1 MLSPELIGIIGIV
14 ALFALLALGM
24 PIGFAMAIIGTLGFA
39 VLVSWDAAVTK
50 IAVSSFH
57 SISSLELA
65 SLPLFLL
72 MAQVL
77 FAANVSRDLYA
88 LAARF
93 MGHWPGGLA
102 MATIGGCAGFG
113 AISASSLATAAT
125 MGMVALPE
133 MKARNYSPQLASG
146 SVAAGGTLGSM
157 IPLSGMLIMYGVLT
171 EQSIGKL
178 FIAGI
183 IPGLLQALFYTVMIA
198 GMCRL
203 RPELGPP
210 GLRYSW
216 RERWASVAGIGDLM
230 LLLLLV
236 IGGMVA
242 GWFTAT
248 ESGAV
253 GALGALLLTVVR
265 RRLTWSA
272 FLEALRQTMRT
283 TGMIYGII
291 IGAFLFS
298 YFMAVTQIP
307 ATLASIVQGLDA
319 SPVVIVACILGILFL
334 LGVFLDAMAMM
345 TLTLPVFYPII
356 MALGLNP
363 IWFGILMVRAQETA
377 LITPPLGMNIYVV
390 SGLRP
395 DLPLATV
402 FRGVLPFLAADIP
415 HIALLITFPA
425 IALWL
430 TTLL

>member
-1 MLSPELIGIIGIV
+1 MSPEVIGILGIA

-24 PIGFAMAIIGTLGFA
+24 PIGFAMAVVGTAGFA
-39 VLVSWDAAVTK
+39 LLVSWEAAITK
-50 IAVSSFH
+50 IATSSFH

-77 FAANVSRDLYA
+77 FAANISRDLYV

-93 MGHWPGGLA
+93 IGHWPGGLA
-102 MATIGGCAGFG
+102 VATIGGCAGFG
-113 AISASSLATAAT
+113 SISASSLATAAT
-125 MGMVALPE
+125 MGLVALPE
-133 MKARNYSPQLASG
+133 MKARNYDAALASG
-146 SVAAGGTLGSM
+146 AVAAGGTLGSM
-157 IPLSGMLIMYGVLT
+157 IPPSGMLIMYGVLT

-183 IPGLLQALFYTVMIA
+183 IPGLLQAVFYAVMIA
-198 GMCRL
+198 IRCRMN
-203 RPELGPP
+203 PELGPP
-210 GLRYSW
+210 GPRYSW
-216 RERWASVAGIGDLM
+216 RERWQSLAAIGDLS

-236 IGGMVA
+236 IGGMII

-253 GALGALLLTVVR
+253 GALGAILLTVIR
-265 RRLTWSA
+265 KRLTWPA

-283 TGMIYGII
+283 TGMIYGVI

-307 ATLASIVQGLDA
+307 ASLASLVSALDA
-319 SPVVIVACILGILFL
+319 SPVAIVACILLILFV
-334 LGVFLDAMAMM
+334 LGIFLDAMAMM

-356 MALGLNP
+356 VSLGLSP

-377 LITPPLGMNIYVV
+377 LITPPTGMNIYVV
-390 SGLRP
+390 SGLRK
-395 DLPLATV
+395 DLPLSTV
-402 FRGVLPFLAADIP
+402 FRGVVPFLLTDVP
-415 HIALLITFPA
+415 HIVLLVLFPP

-430 TTLL
+430 TTVL

>member
-1 MLSPELIGIIGIV
+1 
-14 ALFALLALGM
+14 
-24 PIGFAMAIIGTLGFA
+24 
-39 VLVSWDAAVTK
+39 
-50 IAVSSFH
+50 
-57 SISSLELA
+57 
-65 SLPLFLL
+65 
-72 MAQVL
+72 
-77 FAANVSRDLYA
+77 
-88 LAARF
+88 
-93 MGHWPGGLA
+93 
-102 MATIGGCAGFG
+102 
-113 AISASSLATAAT
+113 
-125 MGMVALPE
+125 
-133 MKARNYSPQLASG
+133 
-146 SVAAGGTLGSM
+146 
-157 IPLSGMLIMYGVLT
+157 
-171 EQSIGKL
+171 
-178 FIAGI
+178 
-183 IPGLLQALFYTVMIA
+183 
-198 GMCRL
+198 
-203 RPELGPP
+203 
-210 GLRYSW
+210 
-216 RERWASVAGIGDLM
+216 
-230 LLLLLV
+230 LLLV

-253 GALGALLLTVVR
+253 GALGALLLTVIR

-283 TGMIYGII
+283 TGMIYGVI

-319 SPVVIVACILGILFL
+319 PPVIIVACILAILFL

-356 MALGLNP
+356 MAMGLNP

-395 DLPLATV
+395 DLPLSTV